1 MSPQD
6 VCALAAS
13 ARALRRVRA
22 LLGQRLGLPA
32 DSSLLRLAATLLRR
46 FWAQEFGRCAAADGD
61 VHRRVKVPRLVY
73 ELLKTLGFCA
83 FEGPQGRQLLY
94 DAAGTPVCLG
104 YRDWFRTAP
113 NSEKS
118 EEIARRM
125 QARHAEDLR
134 KHRQLE
140 TDREH
145 RQANEFA
152 ASRAEIKRRYGTE
165 LQRRAE
171 ILNEHD
177 PSRAL
182 RWDSDANIRLW
193 LEGKNKWLGSN
204 RAALFRSYEAGAHRG
219 TPATASAV
227 AQNGRAPAPR
237 TSQAQAGMISQLF
250 EPPNSI
256 QALRL
261 NEHQQ
266 PLPLAAT
273 LSQVMRSHGVS
284 FRQPPPP
291 MQVGTSAT
299 AAGVPTATERDH
311 LNQLSER
318 QSLDRLGVD
327 LPSRRVRLPPRS
339 PSGLSSPEASA
350 ECVKIRNNCFTTE
363 GKTEWTECVAKAASA
378 RSINCQSSAASKP
391 TVVSAT
397 SPISPWGS
405 SSGGMNRQCTQEEFT
420 QINKACQL
428 DLLKRGV
435 SNEQFMQERSKCL
448 TELHKHCGTGLD
460 GAIGDMTNHWARAT
474 MTRSTDP
481 STHQPLQPA
490 TSPSENPSS
499 AQMTER
505 ARALRAEAAEG
516 RVAMQRR
523 PNLEGA
529 SASLQASPSAGSAM
543 SFTPLQTHHLSPA
556 THTGCESS
564 QKQELDKVLCGAYYG
579 SLTVYTH
586 EEETNCINHL
596 KTECKEGN
604 NATFAEYMTR
614 TLGPNACKNVQ
625 DGEAK
630 MSCFIRALT
639 QKRQSQCAGVSA
651 ECKEQCQRGEACH
664 WP

>member
-165 LQRRAE
+165 LRRRAE

-266 PLPLAAT
+266 PLPLAAA
-273 LSQVMRSHGVS
+273 LSQVMRSQGVS

-291 MQVGTSAT
+291 TQVSPPAM
-299 AAGVPTATERDH
+299 AAVVPKATEREY
-311 LNQLSER
+311 LQQRSGRQL
-318 QSLDRLGVD
+318 LDQLGVD
-327 LPSRRVRLPPRS
+327 DLSRRVPLPPRS
-339 PSGLSSPEASA
+339 QYG
-350 ECVKIRNNCFTTE
+350 
-363 GKTEWTECVAKAASA
+363 
-378 RSINCQSSAASKP
+378 SAANTISPRGGFPGGTQALPHSVPSTTPTHISAQQCTQQEFKKMMATCTLDLHKRRVPNENVLSERNACLSKLRQSCGPSLDSAIANMADLWRLIP
-391 TVVSAT
+391 TTPIASPTTPIQSQDSSSHPPHQSAT
-397 SPISPWGS
+397 SHLAQTP
-405 SSGGMNRQCTQEEFT
+405 E
-420 QINKACQL
+420 
-428 DLLKRGV
+428 DKRA
-435 SNEQFMQERSKCL
+435 QQ
-448 TELHKHCGTGLD
+448 
-460 GAIGDMTNHWARAT
+460 RAAAEH
-474 MTRSTDP
+474 RRA
-481 STHQPLQPA
+481 L
-490 TSPSENPSS
+490 SS
-499 AQMTER
+499 APNPTS
-505 ARALRAEAAEG
+505 AAES
-516 RVAMQRR
+516 V
-523 PNLEGA
+523 
-529 SASLQASPSAGSAM
+529 QASSPAGPAM
-543 SFTPLQTHHLSPA
+543 SFGPSQSAHLSSS
-556 THTGCESS
+556 THAGCESS
-564 QKQELDKVLCGAYYG
+564 LKKQLDEALCNAHYE
-579 SLTVYTH
+579 SLITYEHKDRTTCVD
-586 EEETNCINHL
+586 HL
-596 KTECKEGN
+596 KTECEQGKTE
-604 NATFAEYMTR
+604 AFDAYVLH
-614 TLGPNACKNVQ
+614 TLGPQRCRDIR
-625 DGEAK
+625 DGETK
-630 MSCFIRALT
+630 MQCFITALT
-639 QKRQSQCAGVSA
+639 EVRKKQCDHETNSCRA
-651 ECKEQCQRGEACH
+651 QCLRGKACH
-664 WP
+664 QP

>member
-165 LQRRAE
+165 LRRRAE

-266 PLPLAAT
+266 PLPLAAA
-273 LSQVMRSHGVS
+273 LSQVMRSQGVS
-284 FRQPPPP
+284 FRQHPPP

-327 LPSRRVRLPPRS
+327 DLSRRVRLPPRS
-339 PSGLSSPEASA
+339 PSGLSSAEASA

-363 GKTEWTECVAKAASA
+363 GKTEWTDCVAKAASA
-378 RSINCQSSAASKP
+378 RSINCQSSAAARP
-391 TVVSAT
+391 TVVSVT
-397 SPISPWGS
+397 SPISP
-405 SSGGMNRQCTQEEFT
+405 R
-420 QINKACQL
+420 
-428 DLLKRGV
+428 V
-435 SNEQFMQERSKCL
+435 
-448 TELHKHCGTGLD
+448 
-460 GAIGDMTNHWARAT
+460 TNHGARAT
-474 MTRSTDP
+474 MTRSPDP

-490 TSPSENPSS
+490 TSPSENQSS

-505 ARALRAEAAEG
+505 ARKLRADAAEA
-516 RVAMQRR
+516 RMARPLR

-529 SASLQASPSAGSAM
+529 SANLQASPAAGSAM
-543 SFTPLQTHHLSPA
+543 SFTPLQTQNLSSA
-556 THTGCESS
+556 THADCESP
-564 QKQELDKVLCGAYYG
+564 QKQQLDKVLCDAYYG
-579 SLTVYTH
+579 SLTAYKR

-596 KTECKEGN
+596 ETECKQGN
-604 NATFAEYMTR
+604 NATFATYMNR
-614 TLGPNACKNVQ
+614 TLRPNACKNVQ

-639 QKRQSQCAGVSA
+639 QKRQSQCAAVSA
-651 ECKEQCQRGEACH
+651 ECKEQCRQGKACH
-664 WP
+664 RP